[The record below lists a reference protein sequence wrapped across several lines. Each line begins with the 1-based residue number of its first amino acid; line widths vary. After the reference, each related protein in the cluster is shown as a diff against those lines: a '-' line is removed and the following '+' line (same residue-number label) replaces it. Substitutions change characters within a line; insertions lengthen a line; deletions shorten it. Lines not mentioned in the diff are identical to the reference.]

1 AWAIGGL
8 VGLGSYWLGG
18 RGSFAGLSCAVIAL
32 MSILLGKAL
41 ALQVFVKANFR
52 DQRLAICTPDL
63 YKKQIKAA
71 AEFAELKSEDEYP
84 KFMVQHQYTNAK
96 APAQVTPEDL
106 DRFKEY
112 DAPLL
117 ERLQREKLDFDAW
130 RELSADTDV
139 QVLMQKA
146 PLLKAL

>member
-1 AWAIGGL
+1 MNILWVLGAGGGAIVGALIWAGIARTTHLEVGYVAWAIGGL
-8 VGLGSYWLGG
+8 VGLGGYWVGG

-96 APAQVTPEDL
+96 A
-106 DRFKEY
+106 
-112 DAPLL
+112 
-117 ERLQREKLDFDAW
+117 
-130 RELSADTDV
+130 
-139 QVLMQKA
+139 
-146 PLLKAL
+146 